1 MKLIISYST
10 GSYDDY
16 YEHHY
21 AIEAESKEA
30 FIVDFQAAFEAWTAR
45 KELEATMRSMLDTV
59 RSLGKD
65 MTKTTEWGMWCE
77 YIRSDNY
84 KHVDSLIIDSQEFA
98 MIEDYKELDGGY
110 AIKTMPDIYTLDEWF
125 EANRP
130 RKVE

>member
-21 AIEAESKEA
+21 AVEAESKEA
-30 FIVDFQAAFEAWTAR
+30 FIADFQAAFEAWAAR
-45 KELEATMRSMLDTV
+45 KELADTVRSMLDTI
-59 RSLGKD
+59 RPLGKD
-65 MTKTTEWGMWCE
+65 MTKTTEWGIWTD
-77 YIRSDNY
+77 YLSSDNY
-84 KHVDSLIIDSQEFA
+84 KYVNSLIINKLEFA
-98 MIEDYKELDGGY
+98 MIEDYEELDGGY
-110 AIKTMPDIYTLDEWF
+110 TIKTMPDIYTLDEWF

>member
-21 AIEAESKEA
+21 AVEAESKEA
-30 FIVDFQAAFEAWTAR
+30 FIADFQAAFEAWAAR
-45 KELEATMRSMLDTV
+45 KELADTVRRMLDTI
-59 RSLGKD
+59 RPLGKD
-65 MTKTTEWGMWCE
+65 MTKTTEWGIWTD
-77 YIRSDNY
+77 YLSSDNY
-84 KHVDSLIIDSQEFA
+84 KYVNSLIINKLEFA
-98 MIEDYKELDGGY
+98 MIEDYEELDGGY
-110 AIKTMPDIYTLDEWF
+110 TIKTMPDIYTLDEWF